1 MALTVIIV
9 CSIVIILLFKIFD
22 HVKNN
27 KKYEL
32 LEHIPSFP
40 TYPLI
45 GNLHMLCGSMSGVL
59 KKLDRIFGTHD
70 RSVFWMFSIP
80 VVILKKHE
88 DIMMILTQSQDR
100 ETLGLATE
108 WIGTGLINA
117 KYEDWKKSR
126 KVLTP
131 AFSSD
136 MLSKYI
142 EVFNERSLALVKVF
156 KREADTGQVI
166 NVWDHLIKINV
177 DTIVENVMGI
187 SITTCGEK
195 GDKFGHAVYETF
207 QNMIKRFIAPWL
219 HPRLIYL
226 AYLKIT
232 GKSNIIKDLHYLPT
246 KILREKMAE
255 YRRGSVQLGK
265 NLEDFNNYF
274 SKTVIHQLIREGIKE
289 PSFDE
294 TRMRDELLHIT
305 GAAIET
311 TALNVAF
318 LMLMLAINQDIQ
330 QKVYEEIT
338 ELLSDDDMLTPNHL
352 FNHLKYLE
360 QCLKETSRMF
370 TSVIGTIRR
379 THKDCVL
386 KDNVIIPANTLVFSA
401 IHWAHYDKEAFKNP
415 YKWDPEHFNE
425 QAEQN
430 RSKSGLLSFGYGPRS
445 CIGAKYAMLSM
456 KTQMAYILRNFHLST
471 NIKEFT
477 YDDLYADVSI
487 RSKIGYPIR
496 FTSRTKLKQ

>member
-1 MALTVIIV
+1 MSVVAIVACLII
-9 CSIVIILLFKIFD
+9 IIILLKIFD
-22 HVKNN
+22 NVKN
-27 KKYEL
+27 KRTYEL
-32 LEHIPSFP
+32 LRQFPSLP
-40 TYPLI
+40 TYPII
-45 GNLHMLCGSMSGVL
+45 GNLYMLCGSLNGVL
-59 KKLDRIFGTHD
+59 KKADKVMEHHD
-70 RSVFWMFSIP
+70 RLVFWLFSIP
-80 VVILKKHE
+80 GVILKKHD
-88 DIMMILTQSQDR
+88 DIVTILTQSQDR
-100 ETLGLATE
+100 ETLGLSNE
-108 WIGTGLINA
+108 WIGFGLLNA
-117 KYEDWKKSR
+117 TYHEWKKSR
-126 KVLTP
+126 KVLAP
-131 AFSSD
+131 AFSSE
-136 MLSKYI
+136 MLAKYTI
-142 EVFNERSLALVKVF
+142 IFNERSSALVNVF
-156 KREADTGQVI
+156 KQVADTGQVI
-166 NVWDHLIKINV
+166 DVWDDLIKNNV
-177 DTIVENVMGI
+177 HAVVENVMGI